1 MPLLDVMDGL
11 SFSADYW
18 VLTVSSAKPY
28 LSFWLVTIYV
38 DEIVFERY
46 LAWAA
51 PESDFCGGK
60 QESHITF
67 NAAGIFVLKTL
78 RNIPKCGK
86 WDEGYILMG
95 FHLLV
100 PYYSYFIPMPT
111 QDSSSQDPKTL
122 VQSST
127 QDDAQSQNTPSTL
140 HDIEASVSKEKSDFV
155 DWDSPDDL
163 KNPRN
168 WTFRH
173 RWAAT
178 AVVSLFT
185 FMSPLASSMV
195 APALPQVTR
204 ELGLEQGS
212 VLESMT
218 LSVFVLAYA
227 VGPLFFG
234 PLSEIY
240 GRRLILQGSNM
251 FFLGFN
257 IACSRAQTSSQL
269 LAFRF
274 LAGLGGSAPLA
285 IGGGTIA
292 DLWAPEE
299 RGMAMSLYSLAPL
312 TGPAIGPV
320 AGAWIAERT
329 SWRWV
334 FYSTSIADGVIQ
346 LVGLWYLTE
355 TYAPTILA
363 AKARTLRKSTGDET
377 ICTAH
382 EFKRRNVSTWRFI
395 ATALLRS
402 IKFLMFDPVMT
413 VMATYMAVMYGTM
426 YLQLTTFA
434 SIWTQRYGESV
445 GIAGLNYLF
454 MGAGF
459 TAGAQLGARALDRI
473 YRHLK
478 AQNDGVPTPE
488 MRLPLLVV
496 GSLMLPAGLLLYG
509 WTAEASLLKGPIP
522 IVVLTSFL
530 VSHLLARTRYWG
542 VHILYW

>member
-1 MPLLDVMDGL
+1 MQNSSDLKTPDK
-11 SFSADYW
+11 SAQDD
-18 VLTVSSAKPY
+18 A
-28 LSFWLVTIYV
+28 
-38 DEIVFERY
+38 
-46 LAWAA
+46 
-51 PESDFCGGK
+51 
-60 QESHITF
+60 ESHIT
-67 NAAGIFVLKTL
+67 
-78 RNIPKCGK
+78 P
-86 WDEGYILMG
+86 
-95 FHLLV
+95 
-100 PYYSYFIPMPT
+100 P
-111 QDSSSQDPKTL
+111 
-122 VQSST
+122 
-127 QDDAQSQNTPSTL
+127 TL
-140 HDIEASVSKEKSDFV
+140 HDVEAPTPKEKSNFV
-155 DWDSPDDL
+155 DWDSPDDP

-195 APALPQVTR
+195 APALPQISR
-204 ELGLEQGS
+204 ELNLEQGS
-212 VLESMT
+212 VLEAMT

-240 GRRLILQGSNM
+240 GRRLILQGSNL
-251 FFLGFN
+251 FFLAFN

-320 AGAWIAERT
+320 AGAWVAEKT

-334 FYSTSIADGVIQ
+334 FYSTSIADGIIQ

-363 AKARTLRKSTGDET
+363 TKARALRKSTGDDS

-382 EFKRRNVSTWRFI
+382 EHKRNGISTWKFI
-395 ATALLRS
+395 ANALLRS
-402 IKFLMFDPVMT
+402 IKFLLFDPAMT

-434 SIWTQRYGESV
+434 SLWTRRYGESV

-459 TAGAQLGARALDRI
+459 TLGAQLGARILDRI
-473 YRHLK
+473 YKHLK
-478 AQNDGVPTPE
+478 ERNNGVPTPE
-488 MRLPLLVV
+488 MRLPLLAI
-496 GSLMLPAGLLLYG
+496 GSFMLPAGLLLYG
-509 WTAEASLLKGPIP
+509 WTAEYRVFWLVPDIGVFIYCTGIIA
-522 IVVLTSFL
+522 SFL
-530 VSHLLARTRYWG
+530 CIQTYIVDTYGLHAASAVAAVSSFRSIAGFAFPLFSEKMFTTLGIGWGNSVLALIALVIGCPSPFLFYKYGPQLRALARSSRVPT
-542 VHILYW
+542 

>member
-1 MPLLDVMDGL
+1 
-11 SFSADYW
+11 
-18 VLTVSSAKPY
+18 
-28 LSFWLVTIYV
+28 
-38 DEIVFERY
+38 
-46 LAWAA
+46 
-51 PESDFCGGK
+51 
-60 QESHITF
+60 
-67 NAAGIFVLKTL
+67 
-78 RNIPKCGK
+78 
-86 WDEGYILMG
+86 
-95 FHLLV
+95 
-100 PYYSYFIPMPT
+100 MPT

-413 VMATYMAVMYGTM
+413 VMAIYMAVMYGTM

-459 TAGAQLGARALDRI
+459 TYRI
-473 YRHLK
+473 FWL
-478 AQNDGVPTPE
+478 APDIGVFIYCT
-488 MRLPLLVV
+488 
-496 GSLMLPAGLLLYG
+496 GIIA
-509 WTAEASLLKGPIP
+509 
-522 IVVLTSFL
+522 SFL
-530 VSHLLARTRYWG
+530 CIQTYIVDTYGLHAASAVAAVSSFRSIAGFAFPLFSTKMFTTLGVGWGNSVLALVALVIGCPSPFLFYKYGPMLRAMARSNRASA
-542 VHILYW
+542 

>member
-1 MPLLDVMDGL
+1 MEASSDSKPSPGK
-11 SFSADYW
+11 SA
-18 VLTVSSAKPY
+18 
-28 LSFWLVTIYV
+28 
-38 DEIVFERY
+38 
-46 LAWAA
+46 
-51 PESDFCGGK
+51 
-60 QESHITF
+60 
-67 NAAGIFVLKTL
+67 
-78 RNIPKCGK
+78 
-86 WDEGYILMG
+86 
-95 FHLLV
+95 
-100 PYYSYFIPMPT
+100 
-111 QDSSSQDPKTL
+111 
-122 VQSST
+122 
-127 QDDAQSQNTPSTL
+127 QDDT
-140 HDIEASVSKEKSDFV
+140 EKKPDFV
-155 DWDSPDDL
+155 DWDSPDDP

-168 WTFRH
+168 WSFRH

-195 APALPQVTR
+195 APALPQISR
-204 ELGLEQGS
+204 ELNLEQGS

-227 VGPLFFG
+227 VGPLIFG

-240 GRRLILQGSNM
+240 GRRLILQGSNL
-251 FFLGFN
+251 FFLAFN
-257 IACSRAQTSSQL
+257 IACSRAKTSSQL

-292 DLWAPEE
+292 DLWSPEE

-320 AGAWIAERT
+320 AGAWIAERA

-346 LVGLWYLTE
+346 MIGLWYLTE

-363 AKARTLRKSTGDET
+363 VKARGLRRSMGDQT
-377 ICTAH
+377 ICTAYEH
-382 EFKRRNVSTWRFI
+382 KRKGSSTWKFI
-395 ATALLRS
+395 ANALLRS

-413 VMATYMAVMYGTM
+413 VMAIYMAVMYGTM

-434 SIWTQRYGESV
+434 SIWTERYGESV

-459 TAGAQLGARALDRI
+459 TLGAQLGARVLDRI

-478 AQNDGVPTPE
+478 ERNNGVPTPE
-488 MRLPLLVV
+488 MRLPLLAV
-496 GSLMLPAGLLLYG
+496 GSFMLPAGLILYG
-509 WTAEASLLKGPIP
+509 WTAEYRVFWLVPDIGVFIYCTVQLTDVLYQVDTYGLHAASAVAAVSSFRSIAGFAFPLFSSWGNSVLALIALVIGCPSPFLFYRYGPQ
-522 IVVLTSFL
+522 LRA
-530 VSHLLARTRYWG
+530 LARSSRAPT
-542 VHILYW
+542 

>member
-1 MPLLDVMDGL
+1 MQAQD
-11 SFSADYW
+11 
-18 VLTVSSAKPY
+18 KP
-28 LSFWLVTIYV
+28 
-38 DEIVFERY
+38 D
-46 LAWAA
+46 
-51 PESDFCGGK
+51 
-60 QESHITF
+60 
-67 NAAGIFVLKTL
+67 LKL
-78 RNIPKCGK
+78 PSK
-86 WDEGYILMG
+86 E
-95 FHLLV
+95 
-100 PYYSYFIPMPT
+100 PP
-111 QDSSSQDPKTL
+111 
-122 VQSST
+122 
-127 QDDAQSQNTPSTL
+127 QDDAQSQSAPSTL
-140 HDIEASVSKEKSDFV
+140 HDLEAPAPKEKPDFV
-155 DWDSPDDL
+155 DWDSPEDPN
-163 KNPRN
+163 NPRN

-195 APALPQVTR
+195 APALPQVSR
-204 ELGLEQGS
+204 ELNLEQGS

-240 GRRLILQGSNM
+240 GRRLILQGSNL

-292 DLWAPEE
+292 DLWSPEE

-320 AGAWIAERT
+320 AGAWIAEKA

-334 FYSTSIADGVIQ
+334 FYSTSIADAVIQ
-346 LVGLWYLTE
+346 LIGLWYLKE

-363 AKARTLRKSTGDET
+363 AKARALRKSTGDES

-382 EFKRRNVSTWRFI
+382 EFKRRSVPTWRFI

-402 IKFLMFDPVMT
+402 IKFLLFDPVMT

-434 SIWTQRYGESV
+434 SVWTERYGESI

-478 AQNDGVPTPE
+478 ARNGGVPTPE
-488 MRLPLLVV
+488 MRLPLLAI
-496 GSLMLPAGLLLYG
+496 GSFMLPAGLLLYG
-509 WTAEASLLKGPIP
+509 WTAEYRIFWLVPDIGIIA
-522 IVVLTSFL
+522 SFL
-530 VSHLLARTRYWG
+530 CIQTYIVDTYGLHAASAVAAVSSFRSIAGFAFPLFSTKMFSALGVGWGNSVLALVALVIGCPSPFLFYKYGPQLRAMARSNRVPT
-542 VHILYW
+542 

>member
-1 MPLLDVMDGL
+1 MQN
-11 SFSADYW
+11 
-18 VLTVSSAKPY
+18 SS
-28 LSFWLVTIYV
+28 
-38 DEIVFERY
+38 E
-46 LAWAA
+46 
-51 PESDFCGGK
+51 
-60 QESHITF
+60 
-67 NAAGIFVLKTL
+67 LKTPD
-78 RNIPKCGK
+78 N
-86 WDEGYILMG
+86 
-95 FHLLV
+95 
-100 PYYSYFIPMPT
+100 SA
-111 QDSSSQDPKTL
+111 
-122 VQSST
+122 
-127 QDDAQSQNTPSTL
+127 QDDAESHSAPPTL
-140 HDIEASVSKEKSDFV
+140 HDVEAPASKEKPNFV
-155 DWDSPDDL
+155 DWDSPDDPQ
-163 KNPRN
+163 NPRN

-195 APALPQVTR
+195 APALPQISR
-204 ELGLEQGS
+204 ELNLEQGS
-212 VLESMT
+212 VLEAMT
-218 LSVFVLAYA
+218 LSIFVLAYA
-227 VGPLFFG
+227 IGPLFYG

-240 GRRLILQGSNM
+240 GRRLILQSSNL
-251 FFLGFN
+251 FFLVFN

-320 AGAWIAERT
+320 AGAWIAERV

-363 AKARTLRKSTGDET
+363 AKARALRKSTGDET

-382 EFKRRNVSTWRFI
+382 EHKRGI
-395 ATALLRS
+395 
-402 IKFLMFDPVMT
+402 MT
-413 VMATYMAVMYGTM
+413 VMATYMAVMYVSLMARSSTQ
-426 YLQLTTFA
+426 YQLLHLAFA
-434 SIWTQRYGESV
+434 SLWTRHYGESV

-459 TAGAQLGARALDRI
+459 TLGAQLGARILDRI
-473 YRHLK
+473 YRYLK
-478 AQNDGVPTPE
+478 ERNNGVPTPE
-488 MRLPLLVV
+488 MRLPLLAI
-496 GSLMLPAGLLLYG
+496 GSFMLPAGLLLYG
-509 WTAEASLLKGPIP
+509 WTAEYRVFWLVPDIGVFIYCTGIMA
-522 IVVLTSFL
+522 SFL
-530 VSHLLARTRYWG
+530 CIQTYIVDTYGLHAASAVAAVSSFRSIAGFAFPLFSEKMFTALGIGKRSS
-542 VHILYW
+542 

>member
-1 MPLLDVMDGL
+1 MQ
-11 SFSADYW
+11 
-18 VLTVSSAKPY
+18 TQ
-28 LSFWLVTIYV
+28 
-38 DEIVFERY
+38 
-46 LAWAA
+46 A
-51 PESDFCGGK
+51 PPDF
-60 QESHITF
+60 
-67 NAAGIFVLKTL
+67 KT
-78 RNIPKCGK
+78 
-86 WDEGYILMG
+86 
-95 FHLLV
+95 
-100 PYYSYFIPMPT
+100 PT
-111 QDSSSQDPKTL
+111 QSPL
-122 VQSST
+122 
-127 QDDAQSQNTPSTL
+127 QDDSQSHNAPSTL
-140 HDIEASVSKEKSDFV
+140 HDVEAPPLKEKPDFV
-155 DWDSPDDL
+155 DWDSPEDPQ
-163 KNPRN
+163 NPRN

-195 APALPQVTR
+195 APALPQITR
-204 ELGLEQGS
+204 ELKLEQGS

-227 VGPLFFG
+227 G

-240 GRRLILQGSNM
+240 GRRLILQGSNL

-320 AGAWIAERT
+320 AGAWIAERA

-363 AKARTLRKSTGDET
+363 AKARALRKSTGDES

-382 EFKRRNVSTWRFI
+382 EYKRRSVATWRFI
-395 ATALLRS
+395 ANALLRS
-402 IKFLMFDPVMT
+402 IKFLIFDPVMI

-473 YRHLK
+473 YKHLK
-478 AQNDGVPTPE
+478 ARNGGIPTPE

-496 GSLMLPAGLLLYG
+496 GSFMLPAGLLLYG
-509 WTAEASLLKGPIP
+509 WTAEYRIFWLVPDIGVFIYCTGIIA
-522 IVVLTSFL
+522 SFL
-530 VSHLLARTRYWG
+530 CIQTYIVDTYGLHAASAVAAVSSFRSIAGFAFPLFSTKMFTALGVGWGNSVLALVALVIGCPSPFLFYKYGPQLRAMARSSRASK
-542 VHILYW
+542 

>member
-1 MPLLDVMDGL
+1 MLMRL
-11 SFSADYW
+11 S
-18 VLTVSSAKPY
+18 LK
-28 LSFWLVTIYV
+28 LVPKQVPKYGALVILPRAR
-38 DEIVFERY
+38 DWAESKRY

-67 NAAGIFVLKTL
+67 NAA
-78 RNIPKCGK
+78 
-86 WDEGYILMG
+86 GYILMG

-111 QDSSSQDPKTL
+111 QDSSSQDQPEYTL
-122 VQSST
+122 NSSRHRSFCIKGET
-127 QDDAQSQNTPSTL
+127 
-140 HDIEASVSKEKSDFV
+140 DFV

-195 APALPQVTR
+195 APALPQITR

-227 VGPLFFG
+227 VGPLFFVR

-312 TGPAIGPV
+312 TGPAIG
-320 AGAWIAERT
+320 
-329 SWRWV
+329 
-334 FYSTSIADGVIQ
+334 
-346 LVGLWYLTE
+346 
-355 TYAPTILA
+355 
-363 AKARTLRKSTGDET
+363 
-377 ICTAH
+377 
-382 EFKRRNVSTWRFI
+382 
-395 ATALLRS
+395 LL
-402 IKFLMFDPVMT
+402 
-413 VMATYMAVMYGTM
+413 
-426 YLQLTTFA
+426 Q
-434 SIWTQRYGESV
+434 E
-445 GIAGLNYLF
+445 
-454 MGAGF
+454 
-459 TAGAQLGARALDRI
+459 LG
-473 YRHLK
+473 
-478 AQNDGVPTPE
+478 
-488 MRLPLLVV
+488 
-496 GSLMLPAGLLLYG
+496 
-509 WTAEASLLKGPIP
+509 
-522 IVVLTSFL
+522 
-530 VSHLLARTRYWG
+530 
-542 VHILYW
+542 

>member
-1 MPLLDVMDGL
+1 
-11 SFSADYW
+11 
-18 VLTVSSAKPY
+18 
-28 LSFWLVTIYV
+28 
-38 DEIVFERY
+38 
-46 LAWAA
+46 
-51 PESDFCGGK
+51 
-60 QESHITF
+60 
-67 NAAGIFVLKTL
+67 
-78 RNIPKCGK
+78 
-86 WDEGYILMG
+86 
-95 FHLLV
+95 
-100 PYYSYFIPMPT
+100 MPT

-140 HDIEASVSKEKSDFV
+140 HDIEASASKEKSDFV

-251 FFLGFN
+251 FFL
-257 IACSRAQTSSQL
+257 A

-320 AGAWIAERT
+320 AGAWIAERA

-363 AKARTLRKSTGDET
+363 AKARALRKSTGDET

-382 EFKRRNVSTWRFI
+382 E
-395 ATALLRS
+395 LR
-402 IKFLMFDPVMT
+402 
-413 VMATYMAVMYGTM
+413 
-426 YLQLTTFA
+426 
-434 SIWTQRYGESV
+434 GETSRL
-445 GIAGLNYLF
+445 GGL
-454 MGAGF
+454 
-459 TAGAQLGARALDRI
+459 
-473 YRHLK
+473 
-478 AQNDGVPTPE
+478 
-488 MRLPLLVV
+488 LPL
-496 GSLMLPAGLLLYG
+496 
-509 WTAEASLLKGPIP
+509 
-522 IVVLTSFL
+522 
-530 VSHLLARTRYWG
+530 HC
-542 VHILYW
+542 